1 MAHELKDRG
10 PRDRSQINGDRGLG
24 GPVVVQRIGLHDD
37 PTCERDQISW
47 ADGRQGAAYPKKPK
61 VRNSDGNP

>member
-10 PRDRSQINGDRGLG
+10 PRDRLQINGDRGLG
-24 GPVVVQRIGLHDD
+24 GPVVVQSIGLHYD

-47 ADGRQGAAYPKKPK
+47 ADSRQGARLP
-61 VRNSDGNP
+61 